1 MEAVDR
7 NKLLEVSLTTDFT
20 MGQTANILM
29 AIANLLIYQVIS
41 WLVLKLDKNSIVR
54 KVLFQPFNEI
64 FYGQY
69 TSLIMPFTCP
79 WIFFMFGGVKST
91 VSGVNLMLQ
100 YTLFGIN
107 LCFCMYYL
115 FELMDDRAA

>member
-1 MEAVDR
+1 MPWDQPSVEAVDR

-79 WIFFMFGGVKST
+79 WIFFMFGGACR
-91 VSGVNLMLQ
+91 N
-100 YTLFGIN
+100 
-107 LCFCMYYL
+107 
-115 FELMDDRAA
+115 